1 MASGCCVAAMRMPA
15 RGHDG
20 EDAARSR
27 PVQDRGRAHVARRAL
42 SRWANRASGGRY
54 DGSVLICLTASHRNA
69 DFDVLERLAAADS
82 SMLPTLLASSDGVD
96 GAVVV
101 STCNRFEAYLDV
113 SADQA
118 DAAARTALD
127 AALTRA
133 GAPGEVEHVEAL
145 YDAHAAEH
153 LFAVAAGLE
162 SVVVGEGEI
171 AGQVRRALGNAQD
184 AGTTTSDLER
194 LFQRSIETQRGVK
207 RRTGLGEQGRSIV
220 RLALDLASDRIHDW
234 SQARV
239 LLVGT
244 GRFAAASLA
253 ALRDRGVRD
262 VEVWSPSGRGD
273 RFARSHGIASVDGR
287 DAPLALAGADV
298 VVTCTTSSE
307 HVIDAAMIA
316 AGRRALA
323 ATHAY
328 AGMQAG
334 HPHLAAVGAGPFQA
348 AAGLEPERVEPAVCP
363 VAVQVT
369 GTSCPVEHGRSS
381 QLVIDMGLP
390 RNVAPDVSRV
400 HGVELLDL
408 ETIRIHAPLDHLTAT
423 DDARALVQKAA
434 RTYQRVG
441 EEQRLGPAV
450 AALRQHVT
458 DALEAELT
466 RVRRRGT
473 EAEQHAAEQAL
484 RHFAGVLLHQPSVRA
499 RELAAKGRHAD
510 YLDALE
516 ALFGI
521 DDVA

>member
-1 MASGCCVAAMRMPA
+1 MAHEDLLIITRSANHDASRA
-15 RGHDG
+15 RYHG
-20 EDAARSR
+20 
-27 PVQDRGRAHVARRAL
+27 
-42 SRWANRASGGRY
+42 Y
-54 DGSVLICLTASHRNA
+54 VLICLTASHRNA
-69 DFDVLERLAAADS
+69 DFDVLERLAAADAT
-82 SMLPTLLASSDGVD
+82 MLPTLLASSDGVD

-113 SADQA
+113 SAEQA
-118 DAAARTALD
+118 DAAARVALD
-127 AALTRA
+127 AALTTA

-253 ALRDRGVRD
+253 ALRDRGVQQ
-262 VEVWSPSGRGD
+262 VEVWSPSGRGA
-273 RFARSHGIASVDGR
+273 RFAQSHGIGNVDGR

-307 HVIDAAMIA
+307 HVIDAAMIS

-328 AGMQAG
+328 AGQQVG
-334 HPHLAAVGAGPFQA
+334 HPHLAAVGAGPFQ
-348 AAGLEPERVEPAVCP
+348 GLDEPTRAEPAICP

-473 EAEQHAAEQAL
+473 EAEQLAAEQAL
-484 RHFAGVLLHQPSVRA
+484 RHFAGVLLHRPSVRA
-499 RELAAKGRHAD
+499 RDLAAEGRHAD

>member
-1 MASGCCVAAMRMPA
+1 M
-15 RGHDG
+15 
-20 EDAARSR
+20 
-27 PVQDRGRAHVARRAL
+27 
-42 SRWANRASGGRY
+42 
-54 DGSVLICLTASHRNA
+54 LICLTASHRNA
-69 DFDVLERLAAADS
+69 DFDVLERLAAADAT
-82 SMLPTLLASSDGVD
+82 MLPTLLASSDGVD

-113 SADQA
+113 SAEQA
-118 DAAARTALD
+118 DAAARAALD
-127 AALTRA
+127 RALTRA

-171 AGQVRRALGNAQD
+171 AGQVRRALAGAQD

-253 ALRDRGVRD
+253 ALRDRGVRQ
-262 VEVWSPSGRGD
+262 VEVWSPSGRGE
-273 RFARSHGIASVDGR
+273 RFARSHGIGAVDGR
-287 DAPLALAGADV
+287 DAPIALASADV

-307 HVIDAAMIA
+307 HVIDAAMIS

-328 AGMQAG
+328 AGQPSG
-334 HPHLAAVGAGPFQA
+334 HPHLAAVGAGPFHGPSDA
-348 AAGLEPERVEPAVCP
+348 PARVEPAVCP
-363 VAVQVT
+363 VALQVT
-369 GTSCPVEHGRSS
+369 GASCPVEHGRSS

-390 RNVAPDVSRV
+390 RNVAPDVSTV

-408 ETIRIHAPLDHLTAT
+408 ETIRIHAPLEHLTAT

-450 AALRQHVT
+450 AALRQHVSE
-458 DALEAELT
+458 ALEAELV

-473 EAEQHAAEQAL
+473 QAEQLAAEQAL

-499 RELAAKGRHAD
+499 RQLAADGRHAD

>member
-1 MASGCCVAAMRMPA
+1 M
-15 RGHDG
+15 
-20 EDAARSR
+20 
-27 PVQDRGRAHVARRAL
+27 
-42 SRWANRASGGRY
+42 
-54 DGSVLICLTASHRNA
+54 LICLTASHQNA
-69 DFDVLERLAAADS
+69 DFDVLERLAAADAT
-82 SMLPTLLASSDGVD
+82 MLPTLLASSAGVD

-113 SADQA
+113 SAEQA
-118 DAAARTALD
+118 DAAARVALD
-127 AALTRA
+127 AALTEA

-234 SQARV
+234 SKARV

-253 ALRDRGVRD
+253 ALRDRGVQQ

-273 RFARSHGIASVDGR
+273 RFAQSHGIGNVDGR

-316 AGRRALA
+316 SGRRALA

-328 AGMQAG
+328 AGQPSG
-334 HPHLAAVGAGPFQA
+334 HPHLAAVDAGPFHGVGA
-348 AAGLEPERVEPAVCP
+348 EPARVEPAVCP

-408 ETIRIHAPLDHLTAT
+408 ETIRIHAPLEHLTAT

-434 RTYQRVG
+434 KTYQRVG

-458 DALEAELT
+458 EALEAELT

-473 EAEQHAAEQAL
+473 EAEQQAAEQAL

-499 RELAAKGRHAD
+499 RDLAAEGRHAD

-516 ALFGI
+516 VLFGI

>member
-1 MASGCCVAAMRMPA
+1 M
-15 RGHDG
+15 
-20 EDAARSR
+20 
-27 PVQDRGRAHVARRAL
+27 
-42 SRWANRASGGRY
+42 
-54 DGSVLICLTASHRNA
+54 LICLTASHRNA
-69 DFDVLERLAAADS
+69 DFDVLERLAAADAT
-82 SMLPTLLASSDGVD
+82 MLPTLLASSDGVE
-96 GAVVV
+96 GAIVV

-118 DAAARTALD
+118 DGAARTALEV
-127 AALTRA
+127 ALTRA
-133 GAPGEVEHVEAL
+133 GAPGEVQHVEAL

-184 AGTTTSDLER
+184 AGTTTRDLER

-262 VEVWSPSGRGD
+262 VEVWSPSGRGE
-273 RFARSHGIASVDGR
+273 RFARGHGIPNVDGR

-328 AGMQAG
+328 AGMPAG
-334 HPHLAAVGAGPFQA
+334 HEHAAGGPFQSLVGAG
-348 AAGLEPERVEPAVCP
+348 EPQRAEPAVCP

-369 GTSCPVEHGRSS
+369 GASCPVEHGRSS

-434 RTYQRVG
+434 RTYTRVG

-450 AALRQHVT
+450 AALRRHVAG
-458 DALEAELT
+458 ALDAELA

-473 EAEQHAAEQAL
+473 EAEQLAAEQAL

-499 RELAAKGRHAD
+499 RELAADGRHAD
-510 YLDALE
+510 YVDALE

>member
-1 MASGCCVAAMRMPA
+1 M
-15 RGHDG
+15 
-20 EDAARSR
+20 
-27 PVQDRGRAHVARRAL
+27 
-42 SRWANRASGGRY
+42 
-54 DGSVLICLTASHRNA
+54 LICLTASHRNA
-69 DFDVLERLAAADS
+69 DFDVLERLAAADAT
-82 SMLPTLLASSDGVD
+82 MLPTLLASSAGVD
-96 GAVVV
+96 GAIVV

-113 SADQA
+113 SAEQA
-118 DAAARTALD
+118 DAAARVALG
-127 AALTRA
+127 AALTTA

-253 ALRDRGVRD
+253 ALRDRGVQQ

-273 RFARSHGIASVDGR
+273 RFARSHGIGNVDGR

-316 AGRRALA
+316 SGRRALA

-328 AGMQAG
+328 DGMPGG
-334 HPHLAAVGAGPFQA
+334 HPRLVAVGSRAGDAHGPFA
-348 AAGLEPERVEPAVCP
+348 TPSHAVLGDEPVRVEPAVCP

-408 ETIRIHAPLDHLTAT
+408 ETIRIHAPLEHLTAT

-434 RTYQRVG
+434 KTYQRVG

-473 EAEQHAAEQAL
+473 EAEQLAAEQAL

-499 RELAAKGRHAD
+499 RELAADGRHAD